1 MQKGEIQIFK
11 TEKGTEISIRLD
23 NESIWLDAHLIAKL
37 FDINRPAI
45 VKHIKNVYNSGE
57 LAQNATCSILEQVAA
72 DGKKRK
78 MNLYNLDVIIS
89 VGYRV
94 NSKQATQFRQWAT
107 QRLKD
112 FLVQG
117 YAINQKRLEQKQQE
131 VEFLKTGLRI
141 VSRAIE
147 SAVNEQ
153 EQEVYQQFAK
163 GLALLDD
170 YDHEALDKNGLT
182 LKETIYPEFEDYMKL
197 INLMYSDFES
207 SVFAKP
213 KDESFHSSINQ
224 IRQSFGTTDIYPSI
238 EEKAANLLY
247 FITKNHS
254 FVDGNKRIAAACF
267 LYFLQQN
274 KALQNSQSESI
285 ISNETLATLTLYIAN
300 SRTEESEVV
309 KRLIISVLNR
319 NR

>member
-1 MQKGEIQIFK
+1 VENKIEIYK
-11 TEKGTEISIRLD
+11 TATGTEVAVQLE
-23 NESIWLDAHLIAKL
+23 NETVWLDASTIAVV
-37 FDINRPAI
+37 FGVNRPAI
-45 VKHIKNVYNSGE
+45 VKHVGNIYKSGE
-57 LAQNATCSILEQVAA
+57 LEEKSTCSILEQVAA
-72 DGKKRK
+72 DGKNRK
-78 MNLYNLDVIIS
+78 MNFYNLDMILS

-94 NSKQATQFRQWAT
+94 NSSQATKFRQWAT
-107 QRLKD
+107 ARLKD
-112 FLVQG
+112 YLVQG
-117 YAINQKRLEQKQQE
+117 YAINQKRLQQKQQE

-141 VSRAIE
+141 ISRALE
-147 SAVNEQ
+147 NAVNEH
-153 EQEVYQQFAK
+153 EQEVFRQFAK
-163 GLALLDD
+163 GLALMDD
-170 YDHEALDKNGLT
+170 YDHEALDQKGLT
-182 LKETIYPEFEDYMKL
+182 QKETIYPEYNDYMTL
-197 INLMYSDFES
+197 IGNMYSDFES

-213 KDESFHSSINQ
+213 KDEGFHSSINQ
-224 IRQSFGTTDIYPSI
+224 IRQSFGETELYPSI

-247 FITKNHS
+247 YITKNHS

-274 KALQNSQSESI
+274 EALLNSKNEPI

>member
-1 MQKGEIQIFK
+1 MENKVAIYK
-11 TEKGTEISIRLD
+11 TATGTEVTVQLE
-23 NESIWLDAHLIAKL
+23 NETVWLDASTIAVV
-37 FDINRPAI
+37 FGVNRPAI
-45 VKHIKNVYNSGE
+45 VKHVGNIYKSGE
-57 LAQNATCSILEQVAA
+57 LEENSTCSILEQVAA

-78 MNLYNLDVIIS
+78 MNFYNLDMILS

-94 NSKQATQFRQWAT
+94 NSSQATKFRQWAT
-107 QRLKD
+107 ARLKD
-112 FLVQG
+112 YLVQG
-117 YAINQKRLEQKQQE
+117 YAINQKRLQQKQQE
-131 VEFLKTGLRI
+131 VEILKTGLRI
-141 VSRAIE
+141 VSRALE
-147 SAVNEQ
+147 NAANEK
-153 EQEVYQQFAK
+153 EQEVFRQFAK

-170 YDHEALDKNGLT
+170 YDHEALDSMGST
-182 LKETIYPEFEDYMKL
+182 RKETVYPSFEDYMNL
-197 INLMYSDFES
+197 IQQMYSDFES
-207 SVFAKP
+207 AVFAKP
-213 KDESFHSSINQ
+213 KDDSFHSSINQ
-224 IRQSFGTTDIYPSI
+224 IKQSFGETDLYPSI

-274 KALQNSQSESI
+274 NALHNSQGETI

-319 NR
+319 NK